1 MKSYYVYIIASK
13 RNGTLYIGVTNDL
26 IRRIAEHK
34 DGLVEGFSKKYKVNQ
49 LVYYEETPD
58 VTSAIVREKR
68 LKKWRRAW
76 KLRLIEGANPG
87 WGDLYQDLIGGEEGT
102 GFPSARE

>member
-34 DGLVEGFSKKYKVNQ
+34 SGLVQGFSKRYKVHR

-58 VTSAIVREKR
+58 VTSTIVREKR
-68 LKKWRRAW
+68 LKKWKRAW
-76 KLRLIEGANPG
+76 KLRLIEEENPD
-87 WGDLYQDLIGGEEGT
+87 WRDLYQDLVGGRT
-102 GFPSARE
+102 GFPPARK